1 MSDYHAF
8 TARCYRCN
16 TTRNYDSFYGL
27 HTAVS
32 MGQYV
37 MILGCEGIVCS
48 ECAVTLRVIQD
59 EHMAVCKK
67 IISQEIED
75 HRKSTSSNVL
85 ELKH

>member
-1 MSDYHAF
+1 
-8 TARCYRCN
+8 
-16 TTRNYDSFYGL
+16 
-27 HTAVS
+27 
-32 MGQYV
+32 

-67 IISQEIED
+67 IVSQEIED